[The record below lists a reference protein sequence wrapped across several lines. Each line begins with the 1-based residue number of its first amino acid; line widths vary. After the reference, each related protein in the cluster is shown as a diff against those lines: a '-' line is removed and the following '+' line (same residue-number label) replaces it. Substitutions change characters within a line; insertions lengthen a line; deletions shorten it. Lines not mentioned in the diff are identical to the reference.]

1 MTVLN
6 LDFETFSEVNIKQC
20 GAQFYAR
27 HPSTEALML
36 GWSMDDEPVQVW
48 DIVNETVMMPE
59 DLWGLLHDPEVLIH
73 AYNAQFERL
82 ILKFCLSIDIPPERF
97 RCTMVRAYGLAFNG
111 SLANVATQFNVGVN
125 KDKRGAAL
133 INRFSKPQPKNQKV
147 ARWTRENDPEG
158 WTEFMEYCRQDVV
171 TERALW
177 KKCEPYYFPE
187 IEWKRY
193 ALDQKINDRGVPVD
207 QELVKAA
214 IEISAI
220 EKESLKDEMR
230 KLAEPY
236 ELHNPNSGP
245 QLTAWL
251 ADNGC
256 LVTDMQAATVAKVI
270 ERDVEDPRV
279 LAMLKLKQQLAK
291 TSVSK
296 FNAFG
301 RVTGEDGRARG
312 MFQFGGAS
320 RTLRAAGRLVQLQN
334 LARGGN
340 VTYDPSTAAEIMT
353 KWGYDTT
360 KLLYGNV
367 MGLLSDTIR
376 SCIKAPAGKVLNVS
390 DLHSIES
397 VVLGWMS
404 DCKMINECFA
414 AGRDTYKTLA
424 MTMFNVSYDEVTKKM
439 RTFCKPT
446 VLGGGYMLGWK
457 GLIAYAEGM
466 GVEMTKEEA
475 ELAISTLRAAWPEIS
490 DKDTGFWAWCK
501 KAVFRTTLTGQ
512 EYPGPHGLKTFA
524 HGEFLCI
531 RLPSGRNLYYHQPKI
546 ELRKAPWGEF
556 IDQFTYMGTNRH
568 KNGVWERISAHSGGL
583 TENICQAIARD
594 VEYEWMDR
602 ADEAE
607 FDLILHCHDE
617 IGSLEDG
624 DRLAEL
630 NALVDEPMPWA
641 HDLKIGA
648 AGYVAERYK
657 KD

>member
-36 GWSMDDEPVQVW
+36 GWSIDDEPVQVW
-48 DIVNETVMMPE
+48 DITADSRTPSKL
-59 DLWGLLHDPEVLIH
+59 LWHLMNPEVLIH

-82 ILKFCLSIDIPPERF
+82 ILEHCMGIKLPPERF

-111 SLANVATQFNVGVN
+111 SLANVATQFDVGVN

-147 ARWTRENDPEG
+147 SRWTRENDPEG
-158 WTEFMEYCRQDVV
+158 WAEFMEYCRQDVV

-207 QELVKAA
+207 QELVAAA
-214 IEISAI
+214 IKMSAT
-220 EKESLKDEMR
+220 ENESLKDQMR
-230 KLAEPY
+230 ILALPA

-245 QLTAWL
+245 QLMAWL

-256 LVTDMQAATVAKVI
+256 LVKDLKAATVETVI
-270 ERDVEDPRV
+270 KRDAEDPRV
-279 LAMLKLKQQLAK
+279 LAMMKLKQQLAK

-296 FNAFG
+296 FNAFD

-340 VTYDPSTAAEIMT
+340 VTSDPSTAAEVMIS
-353 KWGYDTT
+353 WGYDTS
-360 KLLYGNV
+360 KALYGNI
-367 MGLLSDTIR
+367 MGLLSDTVR
-376 SCIKAPAGKVLNVS
+376 SCIKAPPGKVLNVS

-397 VVLGWMS
+397 VVLGWVS
-404 DCKMINECFA
+404 DCKMINDCFA
-414 AGRDTYKTLA
+414 QGRDTYKTLA
-424 MTMFNVSYDEVTKKM
+424 TTMFKVSYDEVTKKM
-439 RTFCKPT
+439 RTFCKPP

-466 GVEMTKEEA
+466 GVIMTKEEA
-475 ELAISTLRAAWPEIS
+475 ELAISTLRESWPEVVA
-490 DKDTGFWAWCK
+490 FWKWCK
-501 KAVFRTTLTGQ
+501 DAVFHTTRTGQ

-524 HGEFLCI
+524 FGEFLCI
-531 RLPSGRNLYYHQPKI
+531 RLPSGRNLYYHRPMI
-546 ELRKAPWGEF
+546 ELRRAPWGEM

-568 KNGVWERISAHSGGL
+568 KNGAWERISAHAGGI
-583 TENICQAIARD
+583 TENIVQAIARD
-594 VEYEWMDR
+594 VLYEWMDR
-602 ADEAE
+602 ADAAG
-607 FDLILHCHDE
+607 FDIFLHVHDE
-617 IGSLEDG
+617 FGSIEDG
-624 DRLAEL
+624 DRLEEM
-630 NALVDEPMPWA
+630 NALVDKPMPWA
-641 HDLKIGA
+641 DDLKVGA